1 MNFAT
6 IFAGNANNENNY
18 AIGFAVRVKKIGEK
32 VGRLIPKGV
41 LIDAVH
47 NRDNGYMYYVGFY
60 LFSFISYPEAKE
72 VHVKSEPEIE
82 F

>member
-32 VGRLIPKGV
+32 VGRLIPKGI

-47 NRDNGYMYYVGFY
+47 NRDNGYMYKVFIYFL
-60 LFSFISYPEAKE
+60 LFR
-72 VHVKSEPEIE
+72 IE
-82 F
+82 FCSNYKPSQKLKNNL